1 MKPLPKKENPKN
13 KNPPQTQPPK
23 KYINFHVYVPWIDVY
38 KSFKCREDTM
48 LLTICNTIAINKNID
63 LIYKQ
68 NILCLGFPLSFYEI
82 TDGSILYAVEKGSKE
97 YNVFLEE
104 YHHYRLED
112 LKQVYDTSLYLS
124 DVSKNKWEANS
135 FCFRKIANQMKRYY
149 EKQKEQPLKYQ
160 EKETKYTKPT
170 MITSQS
176 LPQFWW

>member
-1 MKPLPKKENPKN
+1 MKPLPKKENP
-13 KNPPQTQPPK
+13 PPKTQPK

-38 KSFKCREDTM
+38 KCFKCREDT
-48 LLTICNTIAINKNID
+48 LLISVCNTIAINKNID

-68 NILCLGFPLSFYEI
+68 NILCPGFPLSFYGI

-97 YNVFLEE
+97 YKVFLEE
-104 YHHYRLED
+104 YHHNRLED